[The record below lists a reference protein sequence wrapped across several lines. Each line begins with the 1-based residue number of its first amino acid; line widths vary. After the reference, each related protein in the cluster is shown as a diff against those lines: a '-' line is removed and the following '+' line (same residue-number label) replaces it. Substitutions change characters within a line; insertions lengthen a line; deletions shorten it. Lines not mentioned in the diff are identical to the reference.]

1 MESKDHY
8 KIGEISNLYGI
19 GTDSLRYYE
28 KIGILKP
35 KRDSNGYRMYNINDI
50 RTLNILRELRKIG
63 FSLQEIKDHLINFDI
78 EKTITLFET
87 GIEYIDE
94 RTAELAELRAELSGR
109 VDEIQQHKNTKHHE
123 EIEEKLIPNRNIVM
137 LSENTYR
144 DQDLDFI
151 IKRLQKENQ
160 QELYIIGNGDI
171 GASIPL
177 NNLEKGDYG
186 EFRAVFHITESSEF
200 DQVILGGTYLCRVVK
215 GSYQYLP
222 LVWQEIM
229 DYIQEHHYLA
239 IGNPLELYLVDNHTT
254 SLEPEYVTE
263 LQVLVKKRQLTKE
276 L

>member
-1 MESKDHY
+1 MESKDYY

-63 FSLQEIKDHLINFDI
+63 FSLKEIKEHLINFDI

-94 RTAELAELRAELSGR
+94 KTAELADLRAELSER
-109 VDEIQQHKNTKHHE
+109 VDEIHQHKNAAHHE
-123 EIEEKLIPNRNIVM
+123 GIEIKNIPKRNIVM

-151 IKRLQKENQ
+151 IKRLQKENEH
-160 QELYIIGNGDI
+160 ELYIIGNGDI

-177 NNLEKGDYG
+177 KNLEKGTYG
-186 EFRAVFHITESSEF
+186 EFRAVFHITDSADF
-200 DQVILGGTYLCRVVK
+200 DQVILGGSYLCKVVK
-215 GSYQYLP
+215 GSYQNLP
-222 LVWQEIM
+222 LAWQEIM
-229 DYIQEHHYLA
+229 DYIKENNYRA
-239 IGNPLELYLVDNHTT
+239 IGNPLELYIVDNHTT
-254 SLEPEYVTE
+254 SFENEFITE
-263 LQVLVKKRQLTKE
+263 LQVLINQTDI
-276 L
+276 

>member
-1 MESKDHY
+1 MKSKDNY

-63 FSLQEIKDHLINFDI
+63 FSLQEIKDHLLNFDI
-78 EKTITLFET
+78 EKTITLFKT
-87 GIEYIDE
+87 GMDYIDE
-94 RTAELAELRAELSGR
+94 RTAELDELRSELSER
-109 VDEIQQHKNTKHHE
+109 VDEIQQYKNTKYSE
-123 EIEEKLIPNRNIVM
+123 EIELKQIPNRKIVM
-137 LSENTYR
+137 LSESTYR

-151 IKRLQKENQ
+151 IKRLQKENEH
-160 QELYIIGNGDI
+160 ELYIIGNGDL

-177 NNLEKGDYG
+177 SKLEKGDYG

-200 DQVILGGTYLCRVVK
+200 DQVILGGSYLCRVVK
-215 GSYQYLP
+215 GSYENLP

-229 DYIQEHHYLA
+229 NYIKDHDFLA
-239 IGNPLELYLVDNHTT
+239 IGNPLELYIVDNHTT
-254 SLEPEYVTE
+254 SLEQEYVTE
-263 LQVLVKKRQLTKE
+263 LQVLVKKMIEQ
-276 L
+276 